1 MERAL
6 ELLLRQV
13 DDALGALSAR
23 PGTPAHAPLD
33 TLGDLLR
40 TRLRTALLADDLDEA
55 LRAAR
60 ELEAAVAALPLPEAD
75 LDPRER
81 AEVLAAMVEL
91 LRAAAG
97 LHHQI
102 GSLR

>member
-1 MERAL
+1 MERAV

-13 DDALGALSAR
+13 DDALDALRAR
-23 PGTPAHAPLD
+23 PGTPATAPLD
-33 TLGDLLR
+33 TLEALLR
-40 TRLRTALLADDLDEA
+40 TRLRPTLAAGDLA
-55 LRAAR
+55 NAAHAAR
-60 ELEAAVAALPLPEAD
+60 ELEAAVAALPLPGLD

-102 GSLR
+102 ASQC